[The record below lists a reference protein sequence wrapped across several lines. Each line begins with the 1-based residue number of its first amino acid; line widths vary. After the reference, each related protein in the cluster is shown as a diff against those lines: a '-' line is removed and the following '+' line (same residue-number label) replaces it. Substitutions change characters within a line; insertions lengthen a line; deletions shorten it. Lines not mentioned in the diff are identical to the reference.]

1 MDLLVTGMNCH
12 HGNKYSNFTN
22 SCGSHHHRN
31 GSSLRTVR
39 RKRFVGKLLCEKLAE
54 KACTIT
60 ADLCK
65 GKVGS
70 THHSLDSKRFRA
82 SSSRKLGREQKKEK
96 SNDVGG
102 GGEGRSAPLIYTPL
116 TPPLKYS

>member
-65 GKVGS
+65 GKVCA
-70 THHSLDSKRFRA
+70 THHSLDSKRFRE
-82 SSSRKLGREQKKEK
+82 SSSRKLGREQKKKNAMTGE
-96 SNDVGG
+96 GE
-102 GGEGRSAPLIYTPL
+102 GEGREGLLHSSIPH
-116 TPPLKYS
+116 

>member
-22 SCGSHHHRN
+22 SCDSHHHRN

-54 KACTIT
+54 KACAIT

-65 GKVGS
+65 GKVCS
-70 THHSLDSKRFRA
+70 THLSLDSKRFRA
-82 SSSRKLGREQKKEK
+82 SSSRKLGREQKIK
-96 SNDVGG
+96 SNDGG
-102 GGEGRSAPLIYTPL
+102 GGGKRRSAPLIYTPL